1 MGQSNKNNKLIIGL
15 IVIILAVIILLGI
28 YYLFFSETEKII
40 EKPEIIIE
48 TDNRI
53 SPNENQGLT
62 LEVLRIRNRELLN
75 KIMNSGNSW
84 KNKPNLY
91 FITEIDGQEYIS
103 KNVGSASRGI
113 TETFFMEW
121 DTIHMENKIVKD
133 AEEEQEIS
141 YVTLRIMERKKE

>member
-40 EKPEIIIE
+40 EEPEIIIE

-103 KNVGSASRGI
+103 KNDFERIFELSD
-113 TETFFMEW
+113 ETGRMLGGF
-121 DTIHMENKIVKD
+121 IK
-133 AEEEQEIS
+133 
-141 YVTLRIMERKKE
+141 YLKKAK